1 MYTIEDVNF
10 VRDMLYNG
18 RDLRKEI
25 DQELEDRLE
34 SIGLP
39 NTGIAKFLFN
49 TCDTCDTCDTI
60 MVKNE
65 NYEFKI
71 KDISGNIIEE
81 LTEELSNE
89 QLTQLVDKL
98 SEEQVAKIVGEAFKE
113 FALQSVVETV
123 EESFEEELIKD
134 SSEELLEDPLEDLIK
149 HIVEIQYKYEDTEE
163 NYNTSSMN
171 FYSNIEVDVLDV
183 HPDLLTRLKDGGMV
197 F

>member
-1 MYTIEDVNF
+1 
-10 VRDMLYNG
+10 MLYNG

-49 TCDTCDTCDTI
+49 TCDTCDTI

-113 FALQSVVETV
+113 FALQSVVETF

-149 HIVEIQYKYEDTEE
+149 HTVEIQYKYEDTEE
-163 NYNTSSMN
+163 NYNTLSMN

-183 HPDLLTRLKDGGMV
+183 HPDLLTRLKDEAIV